1 MTGLVEEGRRVSE
14 ICVDFCRTLG
24 AASQHHHRLMKY
36 GLNEWTA
43 RCTEIQLNIYAHSFV
58 KIGMILKKTRSAKS
72 CPWGRVPSHQC
83 RPGVAGRQ
91 LSKYSTEGI
100 QREPDSSQWC
110 PLTGQMPVDTK
121 QNSWDSLWAEKVI
134 YIVRINSGTGYPGC
148 MKSPLLEIFKTQP
161 WTQPGCCPGNR
172 IGLSYPWRSL
182 IVSVNPWHGFQI
194 RLVLCL
200 WERLIRTEA
209 VFCPC

>member
-1 MTGLVEEGRRVSE
+1 MEEGRRVSE

-58 KIGMILKKTRSAKS
+58 KIGMILKKNPK
-72 CPWGRVPSHQC
+72 CQVLPMGWNNPSHQC
-83 RPGVAGRQ
+83 RPGMAGRQ
-91 LSKYSTEGI
+91 LSKYSMEGI

-121 QNSWDSLWAEKVI
+121 QNS
-134 YIVRINSGTGYPGC
+134 
-148 MKSPLLEIFKTQP
+148 
-161 WTQPGCCPGNR
+161 
-172 IGLSYPWRSL
+172 
-182 IVSVNPWHGFQI
+182 
-194 RLVLCL
+194 
-200 WERLIRTEA
+200 
-209 VFCPC
+209 